1 MKKLVYVLAFIS
13 LQSCSVF
20 NSKSILIN
28 GYVENNSAYL
38 GGTPPRDGMEEN
50 LAVYRQ
56 SSNQDFYIRKDSI
69 IDLKK
74 PILMQFKT
82 DENGKYT
89 ISLPK
94 GIYSVFMNEKIQYAK
109 YAKKMAMMT
118 CRPIPKIGMQIFPYL
133 KIIIRGSVHQARIL
147 SDIRA

>member
-1 MKKLVYVLAFIS
+1 MKKLVYMLAFIS

-38 GGTPPRDGMEEN
+38 GGTPPRDGMEES
-50 LAVYRQ
+50 LAIYRQ

-94 GIYSVFMNEKIQYAK
+94 GIYSVFRNEKIQYAK
-109 YAKKMAMMT
+109 YAKKNED
-118 CRPIPKIGMQIFPYL
+118 CEWLEKPDFILIINENKNYRSKYSIGRNPCGPQI
-133 KIIIRGSVHQARIL
+133 Q
-147 SDIRA
+147 